1 MAKRGAIMKLCK
13 KCDYEW
19 TDVYLDDA
27 GDEYV
32 PSHYCYDDTYYDC
45 ETEEWVDDELNN
57 EEIS

>member
-1 MAKRGAIMKLCK
+1 MKLCK

-57 EEIS
+57 EVKS